1 MTLYEHLPVLL
12 LCFVVRITG
21 CSKSKVRRTLS
32 SGRWKTDREEE
43 TYRHESS
50 LCRTKVEYI
59 KSPVS
64 LNKSVFVKTR

>member
-21 CSKSKVRRTLS
+21 GSKSKVRGTVS
-32 SGRWKTDREEE
+32 SRRWKTDRGEENS
-43 TYRHESS
+43 RHESS
-50 LCRTKVEYI
+50 LYRMKVENI
-59 KSPVS
+59 KSRVS